1 MKLIALFIVLLIGAG
16 AAIYTEQFKIDIMYL
31 SPLLIVPV
39 VLFIVKSIHIS
50 TLRSKNSEFVY
61 Q

>member
-16 AAIYTEQFKIDIMYL
+16 AAIYTEQVKIDIMYL